1 MLKMILV
8 LYVIDREFEFLF
20 RSVKVLVVLDIL
32 IYVNRVSCLFL
43 FVIGLINFR
52 LFFVFE
58 NVILNFEM

>member
-20 RSVKVLVVLDIL
+20 RSVKVLEVLDIL

-58 NVILNFEM
+58 NVILNSEM

>member
-20 RSVKVLVVLDIL
+20 RSVKVLEVLDIL